1 MKAVKKIIKIDTFS
15 CKIEFIVSYDMV
27 KDINNIY
34 RKYNIDATF
43 DGDAEGML
51 LTGNDGAY
59 YLLIDPL
66 YLTHNTI
73 AHEIFH
79 AVIRITND
87 RDITDEEA
95 CAWLTGYITE
105 VVYKFLEL
113 KKINV
118 KHGTR

>member
-1 MKAVKKIIKIDTFS
+1 MKALKKIIKIDTFS
-15 CKIEFIVSYDMV
+15 CKLEFIVSYDMV

-34 RKYNIDATF
+34 RKYNFDANF

-51 LTGNDGAY
+51 LTGNDGVY
-59 YLLIDPL
+59 YLIIDPL

-79 AVIRITND
+79 AVIRITKD

-113 KKINV
+113 KKIDV
-118 KHGTR
+118 KHGTK